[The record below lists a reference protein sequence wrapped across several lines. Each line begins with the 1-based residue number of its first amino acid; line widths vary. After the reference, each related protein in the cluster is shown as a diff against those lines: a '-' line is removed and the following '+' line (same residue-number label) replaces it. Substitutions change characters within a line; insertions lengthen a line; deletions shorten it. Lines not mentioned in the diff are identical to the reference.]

1 MKHAHLFFM
10 FSENDRVVQVNAI
23 PMEGANH
30 SFAVGTLR
38 KCGKV
43 AKIVSKNS
51 LNSILVHLL
60 FEHFII
66 MLFRCNTGLLSC
78 KHEIVI
84 LCTLRMQLFY
94 CVIN

>member
-1 MKHAHLFFM
+1 MNLTNIALITLKMCIILFF

-51 LNSILVHLL
+51 L
-60 FEHFII
+60 
-66 MLFRCNTGLLSC
+66 
-78 KHEIVI
+78 IV
-84 LCTLRMQLFY
+84 
-94 CVIN
+94 V

>member
-1 MKHAHLFFM
+1 M

-43 AKIVSKNS
+43 AKIVSKMFS
-51 LNSILVHLL
+51 GSQMFFL
-60 FEHFII
+60 II
-66 MLFRCNTGLLSC
+66 FRLTLCC
-78 KHEIVI
+78 KDKIV
-84 LCTLRMQLFY
+84 
-94 CVIN
+94 V

>member
-1 MKHAHLFFM
+1 MTLNVHICLF

-43 AKIVSKNS
+43 AKIVSKNLFKCY
-51 LNSILVHLL
+51 LNSILVFIL
-60 FEHFII
+60 FEHH
-66 MLFRCNTGLLSC
+66 L
-78 KHEIVI
+78 IV
-84 LCTLRMQLFY
+84 
-94 CVIN
+94 V